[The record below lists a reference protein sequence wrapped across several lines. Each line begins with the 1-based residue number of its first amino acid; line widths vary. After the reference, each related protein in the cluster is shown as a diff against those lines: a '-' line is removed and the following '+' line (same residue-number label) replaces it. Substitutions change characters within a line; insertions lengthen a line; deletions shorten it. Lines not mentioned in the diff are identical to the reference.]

1 MITDSALP
9 GIWIL
14 LALGAIVALMSLCTS
29 CAPSS
34 GGFEF
39 MNEYGRIKYEPV
51 TGAIQVEYH
60 ATK

>member
-14 LALGAIVALMSLCTS
+14 IALAAIVALMTLCTS
-29 CAPSS
+29 CATS
-34 GGFEF
+34 GAFEF
-39 MNEYGRIKYEPV
+39 IGEHGRIKYEPV
-51 TGAIQVEYH
+51 TGAIEVEYH

>member
-1 MITDSALP
+1 MKSDSALP
-9 GIWIL
+9 GVWIL
-14 LALGAIVALMSLCTS
+14 IALGAIVTLISLCTS

-39 MNEYGRIKYEPV
+39 MTENGRVRYEPV

-60 ATK
+60 ASK

>member
-14 LALGAIVALMSLCTS
+14 IALAAIVALMTLCTS

-34 GGFEF
+34 GAFEF
-39 MNEYGRIKYEPV
+39 VGEHGRVRYEPV
-51 TGAIQVEYH
+51 TGAIEVEYH

>member
-14 LALGAIVALMSLCTS
+14 IALGAIVALMSLCSS

-34 GGFEF
+34 GAFEF
-39 MNEYGRIKYEPV
+39 INEHGRLRYEPV
-51 TGAIQVEYH
+51 TGAIEVEYH
-60 ATK
+60 VTK

>member
-14 LALGAIVALMSLCTS
+14 IALAAIVALMTLCTS
-29 CAPSS
+29 CAPTD
-34 GGFEF
+34 GFEF
-39 MNEYGRIKYEPV
+39 LNKYGSIKYAPT
-51 TGAIQVEYH
+51 TGAIEVEYH

>member
-14 LALGAIVALMSLCTS
+14 IALGAIVALISLCSS

-34 GGFEF
+34 GAFEF
-39 MNEYGRIKYEPV
+39 INEHGRVRYEPV
-51 TGAIQVEYH
+51 TGAIEVEYH

>member
-14 LALGAIVALMSLCTS
+14 IALAAIVALMSLCSS

-34 GGFEF
+34 GAFEF
-39 MNEYGRIKYEPV
+39 MTENGRVRYEPV
-51 TGAIQVEYH
+51 TGAIEVEYH
-60 ATK
+60 AAK